1 MKKENNNTLNTH
13 GLLEDPEI
21 KAKFDES
28 LEEETK
34 QIEAKLA
41 NPPFEE
47 EKLTL
52 FEHKCM
58 KNSNSLEGLEKQ
70 IQDDL
75 SSFKKFNPNQKI
87 DFIEQNKNEI
97 LNPKN
102 PDKSA
107 DDPKIKFDEISKL
120 RNFTISKWN
129 DTLDEK
135 TQKWAE
141 NTKNSM
147 SNDFL
152 KRMQAWFDAMLKAK
166 ELEKQAPELFG
177 DDGLFGDAVDM
188 VNDALD
194 LDNLGDLKYQ
204 KRVLGDFGDLSDI
217 AVGSKGF
224 GNQKGNLS
232 RYSIA
237 QILNYFNMIKN
248 NKALMDIC
256 DILGRMQNE
265 EKELYKEKIM
275 ELTAYSYTQTT
286 PTKRYKEEIIGI
298 TLGNDLENIVPQE
311 MSLLDDE
318 DLELLFDLKY
328 IENRLFCFEK
338 QGLISNQEKG
348 QKEIEKEIEKERK
361 KEDQKGPII
370 ICVDTSGSM
379 QGSPETI
386 AKAITLMLTAK
397 ARKENRNCYLIN
409 FSTSTI
415 CTDMSGAMGINKIND
430 FLELSFNG
438 GTDVGAGLR
447 VGVEQMN
454 KENYKNSDLLV
465 ISDGDFGYID
475 SNLHKQIEEKRKQKN
490 KFYLLDVDGNS
501 GKKDFFD
508 KHWVYDSNTKN
519 IRILCELKQQMKD
532 D

>member
-58 KNSNSLEGLEKQ
+58 KNSNSLEGLEKK

-107 DDPKIKFDEISKL
+107 DDPKFKFDEISKL
-120 RNFTISKWN
+120 RNFTISKWS

-188 VNDALD
+188 VNNALD

-204 KRVLGDFGDLSDI
+204 KKVLGDFGDLSDI

-237 QILNYFNMIKN
+237 QILNYFNMIK
-248 NKALMDIC
+248 KKSQAFC
-256 DILGRMQNE
+256 GFS
-265 EKELYKEKIM
+265 ELFVVGFAVFAVFFQFRLIR
-275 ELTAYSYTQTT
+275 LTFQ
-286 PTKRYKEEIIGI
+286 R
-298 TLGNDLENIVPQE
+298 
-311 MSLLDDE
+311 
-318 DLELLFDLKY
+318 
-328 IENRLFCFEK
+328 
-338 QGLISNQEKG
+338 
-348 QKEIEKEIEKERK
+348 
-361 KEDQKGPII
+361 
-370 ICVDTSGSM
+370 
-379 QGSPETI
+379 
-386 AKAITLMLTAK
+386 
-397 ARKENRNCYLIN
+397 LIN
-409 FSTSTI
+409 
-415 CTDMSGAMGINKIND
+415 G
-430 FLELSFNG
+430 
-438 GTDVGAGLR
+438 
-447 VGVEQMN
+447 
-454 KENYKNSDLLV
+454 
-465 ISDGDFGYID
+465 
-475 SNLHKQIEEKRKQKN
+475 
-490 KFYLLDVDGNS
+490 
-501 GKKDFFD
+501 
-508 KHWVYDSNTKN
+508 
-519 IRILCELKQQMKD
+519 
-532 D
+532 